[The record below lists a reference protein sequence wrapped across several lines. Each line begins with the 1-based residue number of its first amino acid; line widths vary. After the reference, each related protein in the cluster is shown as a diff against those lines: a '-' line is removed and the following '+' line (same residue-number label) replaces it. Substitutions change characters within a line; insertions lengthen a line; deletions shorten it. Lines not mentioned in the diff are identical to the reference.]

1 MRQKTSR
8 SIAILLALCMALALM
23 PGAALAEDAG
33 ISVTVDGAGVQWTD
47 AEPFIDENSR
57 TMVPLRAVADVMGL
71 EVNWDA
77 EAREAAFTGSG
88 KTICFPIDSNTAR
101 TSDDGTVSMDTAAVI
116 VNERT
121 YAPIRYLAEYF
132 GYAVDWDGNSRTVV
146 IKTQEKTDGTKIAYR
161 FADREEGISLK
172 LGNTAYFDNMSQND
186 MDYRAQKKGAT
197 IEDVKEY
204 TEAQILEF
212 SEAEK
217 KLIDKSISTIESN
230 LAENGYTLPEIGEIV
245 FVKTTMKEEGG
256 AEAYTH
262 KTEIYLGPDFMEM
275 LASENE
281 AQLRYINAV
290 MCHEIFHC
298 LTRNDAQFRKDM
310 YSIISFN
317 ATGEDVEF
325 GPAVREVFYSNPDVD
340 HHDARVTMTIN
351 GQAKECVMAFATSKP
366 FEKEGDVFMDNIDI
380 LFVPV
385 DEPNTYYSLIKGEV
399 DKAEYAEKVGLNT
412 GYTIDPEECM
422 ADNFSYAVI
431 YGAAGIEG
439 EAYPTP
445 EIIDSIISY
454 LKK

>member
-8 SIAILLALCMALALM
+8 LLSILLVLCMALALA
-23 PGAALAEDAG
+23 PGTALAAEAG

-57 TMVPLRAVADVMGL
+57 TMVPLRAVADAMGL
-71 EVNWDA
+71 DVNWDG

-88 KTICFPIDSNTAR
+88 KTICFPIDSSTAR

-132 GYAVDWDGNSRTVV
+132 GYAVDWDGDSRTVV
-146 IKTQEKTDGTKIAYR
+146 ITAQEKAGGTKIAYR

-172 LGNTAYFDNMSQND
+172 LSNTAFYDNMTQND

-204 TEAQILEF
+204 TKAQILEF

-217 KLIDKSISTIESN
+217 KLIDKSISTIESI
-230 LAENGYTLPEIGEIV
+230 LANNGFKLPEVGEIV
-245 FVKTTMKEEGG
+245 FVKATMKEEGG
-256 AEAYTH
+256 ADAYTH
-262 KTEIYLGPDFMEM
+262 KTEIYLGPDCMEE
-275 LASENE
+275 LASEDE
-281 AQLRYINAV
+281 AQLRSINAL

-298 LTRNDAQFRKDM
+298 LTRNNAQFRKDM
-310 YSIISFN
+310 YSMIHFN

-351 GQAKECVMAFATSKP
+351 GEAKECVMAFATSKP
-366 FEKEGDVFMDNIDI
+366 FEKEGDVFTQNVDI

-399 DKAEYAEKVGLNT
+399 DRAEFAERVGRNT

-422 ADNFSYAVI
+422 ADNFSLAII

-445 EIIDSIISY
+445 EIIDNIIDY